1 MHARTIINMLLLF
14 HRNSYLFFSFLFL
27 PFFFFW
33 IGRCL
38 WILLQYFLLMNSRSL
53 ARYFCIHI
61 NPNHQAIYGAL
72 GASLQNFWQEF
83 RFFLGRMLSINW
95 IWWLRCWGH
104 RLLKPLPGSV
114 SCDKF
119 VIIRY
124 IHLLVSFSLH
134 YWMPCHCPSSYSVG
148 AEFFIQWN
156 RSGMRRPGDT
166 WAACGRRS
174 QFLSP
179 KNSQM

>member
-27 PFFFFW
+27 FLLFFFW

-72 GASLQNFWQEF
+72 GASLQNFSRENC
-83 RFFLGRMLSINW
+83 FFLGRMLYINW

-124 IHLLVSFSLH
+124 I
-134 YWMPCHCPSSYSVG
+134 C
-148 AEFFIQWN
+148 WN
-156 RSGMRRPGDT
+156 FYG
-166 WAACGRRS
+166 
-174 QFLSP
+174 LSIS
-179 KNSQM
+179 NWQLC